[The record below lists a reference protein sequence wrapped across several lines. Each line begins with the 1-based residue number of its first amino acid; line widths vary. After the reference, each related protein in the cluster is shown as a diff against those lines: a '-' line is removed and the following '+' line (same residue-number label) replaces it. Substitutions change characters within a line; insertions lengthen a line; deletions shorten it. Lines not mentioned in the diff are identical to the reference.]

1 MALLADLLTRVRLE
15 LGDNAATF
23 TTTLTG
29 DGVTS
34 SFYMNYKPV
43 DATYLVVTV
52 NGVTK
57 TNPTDF
63 TVEENIGV
71 INFKSVPAL
80 NANIVITGTH
90 YRYFTS
96 SELTTFVNTAVLQH
110 TSDKVD
116 SYGRELTMAILPTVE
131 EYPVAL
137 LATTE
142 ALWALATDAAFDI
155 NISAPDGVTIPRS
168 QRFSQLSNIIQA
180 RQQQYRDLCAALN
193 IGPWRIE
200 VGTLRRV
207 SRTTNRLVPIY
218 VPQEID
224 DSTSPERVYIE
235 NNLKGRTPLPDPVGV
250 YDIVLTQGDTWSIEF
265 DIYNTSGTPF
275 NLTGY
280 NLLAQIRTYPGSP
293 LIVATPTI
301 TSVNLVNG
309 KIQLSLTSAQTQDFP
324 LKSFW
329 DLQISSVDG
338 TFNQTYVR
346 GLVFANRQVSVDNP
360 TPTVYQPYQG
370 PTFTSADPTKTA
382 TVGTAYNYAFAAT
395 GTSPTYTVSSG
406 SLPTGLKL
414 SKDGTG
420 VDIGHA
426 AGSIYGTPTIAGTYV
441 FAVTCTSSYV
451 VSGTTYYMSTTTLN
465 FSIKVS

>member
-1 MALLADLLTRVRLE
+1 VALLDDLLSRVRLE
-15 LGDNAATF
+15 IGDNPATF

-43 DATYLVVTV
+43 DATYLVVKI
-52 NGVTK
+52 NGTTK

-71 INFKSVPAL
+71 INFKTVPAL
-80 NANIVITGTH
+80 NSTIVITGTH
-90 YRYFTS
+90 YRYFTT
-96 SELTTFVNTAVLQH
+96 SELTKFVNTAVLQH
-110 TSDKVD
+110 TDNKTD
-116 SYGRELTMAILPTVE
+116 SYGRELTMAILPTIE

-137 LATTE
+137 LASID

-155 NISAPDGVTIPRS
+155 NISAPDGVMIPRS
-168 QRFSQLSNIIQA
+168 QRFSQLSAIIAQ
-180 RQQQYRDLCAALN
+180 RQQQYRDLCSALN

-200 VGTLRRV
+200 IGILRRI
-207 SRTTNRLVPIY
+207 SRTTNRLVPVY
-218 VPQEID
+218 MPQEID

-235 NNLKGRTPLPDPVGV
+235 NNMKGRTPLPDPVGV
-250 YDIVLTQGDTWSIEF
+250 YDIVITQGDTWSVEF
-265 DIYNTSGTPF
+265 DIYNTAGTAF

-301 TSVNLVNG
+301 TVVDIVTG
-309 KIQLSLTSAQTQDFP
+309 KIQLSLTSDQTDSFP

-346 GLVFANRQVSVDNP
+346 GLVFANKQVTVDNP
-360 TPTVYQPYQG
+360 TPTVYQPYLG
-370 PTFTSADPTKTA
+370 PTFTTANPTKTA
-382 TVGTAYNYAFAAT
+382 TVGVAYSYTFAAT
-395 GTSPTYTVSSG
+395 GTSPTYVINSG
-406 SLPTGLKL
+406 SLPNGLTLNKT
-414 SKDGTG
+414 TG
-420 VDIGHA
+420 VL
-426 AGSIYGTPTIAGTYV
+426 SGTPTVAGTFVYSV
-441 FAVTCTSSYV
+441 ICTSSYV
-451 VSGTTYYMSTTTLN
+451 ASGTTYYMSTTTPN
-465 FSIKVS
+465 FSVKVS